1 MSNFSS
7 YLTDIMKRASDIAQ
21 QRSANIEKYSA
32 TKRASAISE
41 SNYSGGYK
49 QTTTQPKQKFT
60 SREVAQLRS
69 LQQQAKSIEP
79 TITDKLVTSISDI
92 SSAGK
97 TYQENMVEKTKFGI
111 QQVSDIDNLFIKGG
125 LLEKAGQ
132 AGLAQTIR
140 TYESFGPRNWQK
152 QIVTKPVSIT
162 EDQFNK
168 LLTNP
173 TIYNQQTRKN
183 QATFTDQEMYV
194 LKTMAENRAAY
205 FHSPDQ
211 YDKQS
216 NKYNYNTITQDRLN
230 TIGINSLFS
239 DLINKDSTSYIQN
252 FIKPAQFGNNPND
265 TRITVDPISIEKE
278 RYKVNFLEGLK
289 VKENDVESSF
299 LTKLN
304 DLKTKEETL
313 LQSNLKNPYLS
324 IIDLSGY
331 KALIADAKAQETSMF
346 KNLSEYTDTAS
357 YTRYNYNG
365 PTVQFNGIKSGYVD
379 TAKKTGQLVYNS
391 YSSAYNELEKAIQS
405 AKINW
410 DTMNKTK
417 ASTLSGLDSILSTIK
432 SKTSVSGA
440 QHSLS
445 DLDAQQIRRDLLNNQ
460 LDRTTSFSGT
470 STPRATFI
478 SRPA

>member
-1 MSNFSS
+1 
-7 YLTDIMKRASDIAQ
+7 MKRASDIAQ

-111 QQVSDIDNLFIKGG
+111 QQVSDINNLFIKGG

-132 AGLAQTIR
+132 AGLAQTMQ
-140 TYESFGPRNWQK
+140 TFESFGPRNWQGGF
-152 QIVTKPVSIT
+152 VTKPVSIT

-211 YDKQS
+211 YDKKS
-216 NKYNYNTITQDRLN
+216 NKNNYNTITQDRLN

-252 FIKPAQFGNNPND
+252 FIKPVQFGNNPND

-346 KNLSEYTDTAS
+346 KNLSEYTNTAGLS
-357 YTRYNYNG
+357 SGYRG
-365 PTVQFNGIKSGYVD
+365 QPQTVSFNNIKSGYVD

>member
-97 TYQENMVEKTKFGI
+97 TYQENMIQKSKFGI
-111 QQVSDIDNLFIKGG
+111 EQASLVDSLLSKGG
-125 LLEKAGQ
+125 LLSKAGQ
-132 AGLAQTIR
+132 AGLAQTVQ
-140 TYESFGPRNWQK
+140 TYDNLQRK
-152 QIVTKPVSIT
+152 LVTKPIAIT

-168 LLTNP
+168 LVTNP
-173 TIYNQQTRKN
+173 TVYNRQTRKN
-183 QATFTDQEMYV
+183 ESVFTNQELSLLKQINSSDVRNDFFTTVNPNRRGQSSYTGITQAQM
-194 LKTMAENRAAY
+194 LNNGMA
-205 FHSPDQ
+205 SIL
-211 YDKQS
+211 S
-216 NKYNYNTITQDRLN
+216 SLNKNYNN
-230 TIGINSLFS
+230 TLT
-239 DLINKDSTSYIQN
+239 DLN
-252 FIKPAQFGNNPND
+252 FIKTNQQGTN
-265 TRITVDPISIEKE
+265 ISYQIDPVKVEQE

-346 KNLSEYTDTAS
+346 KNLDEYTNTAGLS
-357 YTRYNYNG
+357 SGYG
-365 PTVQFNGIKSGYVD
+365 GQPQTVNFNNIKSGYVD

-445 DLDAQQIRRDLLNNQ
+445 DLDAQQIRRDLLNKQ

>member
-79 TITDKLVTSISDI
+79 TITDKLVISMSDI

-97 TYQENMVEKTKFGI
+97 TFQEDMVQKAKFGI
-111 QQVSDIDNLFIKGG
+111 EQASLVDNLVSKGG
-125 LLEKAGQ
+125 LLNKAAQ
-132 AGLAQTIR
+132 AGLAIMTSGGTTR
-140 TYESFGPRNWQK
+140 TSGNHWINNPD
-152 QIVTKPVSIT
+152 IPVAIT

-168 LLTNP
+168 LLKNP
-173 TIYNQQTRKN
+173 QYYNWSTRKN
-183 QATFTDQEMYV
+183 QSVFTDQELSL
-194 LKTMAENRAAY
+194 LKQINSSDVRNDFFTTVNPNKRGQSSYTAITEAQMLNNGMA
-205 FHSPDQ
+205 SIL
-211 YDKQS
+211 S
-216 NKYNYNTITQDRLN
+216 SLNKNYNN
-230 TIGINSLFS
+230 TLT
-239 DLINKDSTSYIQN
+239 DLN
-252 FIKPAQFGNNPND
+252 FIKTNQQGTN
-265 TRITVDPISIEKE
+265 ISYQIDPIKVEQE
-278 RYKVNFLEGLK
+278 RYRVNFLEGLK

-331 KALIADAKAQETSMF
+331 KALVSDAKAQETSMF
-346 KNLSEYTDTAS
+346 KNLDEYTNTAS
-357 YTRYNYNG
+357 LNG
-365 PTVQFNGIKSGYVD
+365 VWGQPQTVNFNNIKSGYVD

-432 SKTSVSGA
+432 SKTSVSDA